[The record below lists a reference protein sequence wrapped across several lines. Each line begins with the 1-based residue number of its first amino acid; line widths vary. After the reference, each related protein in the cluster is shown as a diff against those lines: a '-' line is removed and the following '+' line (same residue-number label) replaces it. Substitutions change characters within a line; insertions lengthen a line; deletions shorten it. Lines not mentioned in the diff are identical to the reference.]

1 MKTANNL
8 ILILLVFTK
17 QNAFTNNHEKKWQ
30 KEFSKHQRLLNLPN
44 NQSLV
49 SNKHFAGV
57 WLELGGGFESNKLKL
72 DYTKEDF
79 TEHCDYQ
86 NGALLARAIFADVNQ
101 NNFYSAV
108 VVGAIVNPKNVEKK
122 LIFDE
127 WRNKCLV
134 QFGIELG
141 YELGP
146 ILIFSS
152 VLGTATM
159 DSLAG
164 AFGGGIGI
172 AFSNFQ
178 LRAQAAFIKSN
189 RQHHE
194 DISFKENRIATF
206 ITIAFKN

>member
-1 MKTANNL
+1 MLAIGQITAFADN
-8 ILILLVFTK
+8 FD
-17 QNAFTNNHEKKWQ
+17 KKWQ
-30 KEFSKHQRLLNLPN
+30 KEFLKYQKSVNYQN
-44 NQSLV
+44 NQGLIA
-49 SNKHFAGV
+49 NKNFAGV
-57 WLELGGGFESNKLKL
+57 WLEIGGGFESNKLKL
-72 DYTKEDF
+72 DYKKEDI

-86 NGALLARAIFADVNQ
+86 NGAVIARAIFADVNQ
-101 NNFYSAV
+101 NNIYSAA

-122 LIFDE
+122 LIFEE

-146 ILIFSS
+146 VLLFSS
-152 VLGTATM
+152 VLGTATSN
-159 DSLAG
+159 SLAG

>member
-1 MKTANNL
+1 MKIKNNL
-8 ILILLVFTK
+8 MLGLLTIGQLTAFSDYVDK
-17 QNAFTNNHEKKWQ
+17 QWQ
-30 KEFSKHQRLLNLPN
+30 KEFLKYQKSLNAQN
-44 NQSLV
+44 NQ
-49 SNKHFAGV
+49 NMATPKNFAGV
-57 WLELGGGFESNKLKL
+57 WLELGGGYESNKLKL
-72 DYTKEDF
+72 DYKREDIS
-79 TEHCDYQ
+79 EHCNYQ
-86 NGALLARAIFADVNQ
+86 NGSVIARAIFADVNQ
-101 NNFYSAV
+101 NNLYSAV

-122 LIFDE
+122 IIFEE
-127 WRNKCLV
+127 WRNKCLF

-146 ILIFSS
+146 VLLFSS
-152 VLGTATM
+152 VLGTATS

-172 AFSNFQ
+172 AFKNFQ

>member
-1 MKTANNL
+1 MNTKNNL
-8 ILILLVFTK
+8 ILTILAISTL
-17 QNAFTNNHEKKWQ
+17 NAFEEYVDKKWQ
-30 KEFSKHQRLLNLPN
+30 KEFLKYQKSLNAQN
-44 NQSLV
+44 NQNMATPKNFS
-49 SNKHFAGV
+49 GV
-57 WLELGGGFESNKLKL
+57 WLELGGGYESNKLKL
-72 DYTKEDF
+72 NYKREDIL
-79 TEHCDYQ
+79 EHCNYQ
-86 NGALLARAIFADVNQ
+86 NGAVIARAIFADVNQ
-101 NNFYSAV
+101 SNLYSAV

-122 LIFDE
+122 LIFEE

-146 ILIFSS
+146 VLLFSS
-152 VLGTATM
+152 LLGTATS